1 MSMLNQ
7 EELSALGFKSV
18 GKNVR
23 ISNKASFYNCANIE
37 IGDSVRIDD
46 FCVLSAGSGGIKLGS
61 YIHIGVFSSLIG
73 SEKIEINDFCNISS
87 RVSIYSSSDDYS
99 GSSMTNPMIP
109 EGFKVIFSASV
120 ILEKHVLIGS
130 SSVVLPGVHLSQ
142 GVAIGAM
149 SLVKDSYSEFS
160 MVAGIPAKKIKD
172 RRKNLLKLEEEFLNK
187 IGIK

>member
-1 MSMLNQ
+1 MSILSQ

-18 GKNVR
+18 GKDVR

-46 FCVLSAGSGGIKLGS
+46 FCVLSAGPGGIKLGS
-61 YIHIGVFSSLIG
+61 YIHIAVFSSLIG

-109 EGFKVIFSASV
+109 DDFKAVFSAPVIF
-120 ILEKHVLIGS
+120 EKHVIVGT
-130 SSVVLPGVHLSQ
+130 SSVVLPGVKLSK

-149 SLVKDSYSEFS
+149 SLVKESCPEFS
-160 MVAGIPAKKIKD
+160 VFAGIPAKKVND
-172 RRKNLLKLEEEFLNK
+172 RQKNLLKLEEEFLKK
-187 IGIK
+187 IEKK